1 MRAHHLRSVLR
12 YAWRAQTI
20 YDVHAPLA
28 YAFLGQVVEDD
39 RQFYAFDRIAA
50 RRRSLAADDAE
61 IVLDD
66 RGAGSQVAPPARRRV
81 RDILRGSSTPPRFG
95 RYLHK
100 AVDFTGAR
108 NVLELGTNLGIGTAY
123 LASALAPGGR
133 LVTIDADEQLV
144 AHARDT
150 VECVVA
156 DARVSFRTG
165 TFADELGPALE
176 SLGRLDLAYLDGHH
190 EDAPTRRY
198 FAEVC
203 RYRHAGTVVIL
214 DDVHWSAEM
223 DRAWEWIKSRPEVT
237 LTLDLQRWGVVFF
250 DPAVRHRQH
259 LVVAPRAY
267 KPWHVGFFATR
278 VPQAG

>member
-39 RQFYAFDRIAA
+39 RHFYAFDQIAA
-50 RRRSLAADDAE
+50 QRRTLARDGTVIA
-61 IVLDD
+61 LDD
-66 RGAGSQVAPPARRRV
+66 HGAGSQVGAAVRRRV
-81 RDILRGSSTPPRFG
+81 RDILRTSGTPPRFG

-108 NVLELGTNLGIGTAY
+108 HVLELGTNLGIGTAY
-123 LASALAPGGR
+123 LASALPTGGR

-144 AHARDT
+144 ARAKATVKHAA
-150 VECVVA
+150 A
-156 DARVSFRTG
+156 DARVSFRAG
-165 TFADELGPALE
+165 TFAAELGPALE
-176 SLGRLDLAYLDGHH
+176 SLGRVDLAFLDGHH
-190 EDAPTRRY
+190 EDEPTRRY
-198 FAEVC
+198 FAQVC
-203 RYRHAGTVVIL
+203 RYRHSGTVVIL
-214 DDVHWSAEM
+214 DDIHWSAGMES
-223 DRAWEWIKSRPEVT
+223 AWEWVKARPEVT
-237 LTLDLQRWGVVFF
+237 LTLDLQRWGVAFF
-250 DPAVRHRQH
+250 DPGVRHRQH

-267 KPWHVGFFATR
+267 KPWHVGLFAAR